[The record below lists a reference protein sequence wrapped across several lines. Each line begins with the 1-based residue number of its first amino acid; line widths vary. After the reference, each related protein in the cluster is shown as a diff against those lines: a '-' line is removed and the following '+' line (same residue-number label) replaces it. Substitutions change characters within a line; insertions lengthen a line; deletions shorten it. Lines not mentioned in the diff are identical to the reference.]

1 MFGAALPPE
10 VLGLEVNN
18 RTTTLR
24 ASDAVRPAPRYE
36 VIDAVLEIGEV
47 YYSLLKSLGFAC
59 HESIMPK
66 ITGIVKYIIT
76 LRRTGRVFIGV
87 GVGHPPVC
95 FVWV

>member
-47 YYSLLKSLGFAC
+47 HYSLLKSLGFAC
-59 HESIMPK
+59 HDSSMPE
-66 ITGIVKYIIT
+66 ITGVVKYIIA
-76 LRRTGRVFIGV
+76 RNRAKPWHAPAEARESRVAR
-87 GVGHPPVC
+87 
-95 FVWV
+95 